1 MQKEIIEVVEKLS
14 DSEKLVL
21 RLQSDLQFV
30 LKDKASLLLFRAVPV
45 VSGVRVKA
53 LWPVFPGKL
62 IAGMHVSLFQLEPQS
77 MELLAQEEQF
87 TAILNDYELKCRVRA
102 FP

>member
-45 VSGVRVKA
+45 GSGV
-53 LWPVFPGKL
+53 
-62 IAGMHVSLFQLEPQS
+62 
-77 MELLAQEEQF
+77 
-87 TAILNDYELKCRVRA
+87 
-102 FP
+102 

>member
-45 VSGVRVKA
+45 LSGVRVKA

-62 IAGMHVSLFQLEPQS
+62 IAGMHMFLSFSWSL
-77 MELLAQEEQF
+77 
-87 TAILNDYELKCRVRA
+87 RA
-102 FP
+102 WSSWPRKSNSQPS